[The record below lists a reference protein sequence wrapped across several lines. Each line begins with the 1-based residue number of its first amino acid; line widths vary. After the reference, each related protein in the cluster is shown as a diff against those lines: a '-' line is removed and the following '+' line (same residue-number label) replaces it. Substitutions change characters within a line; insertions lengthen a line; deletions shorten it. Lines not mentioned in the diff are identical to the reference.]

1 MAFCTK
7 GIQGTGHRC
16 QVFLH
21 DMGVDLSGF
30 HIRMAHQ
37 FLDDPDIDAI
47 FEQVGG
53 VSRLLHQTEK

>member
-1 MAFCTK
+1 
-7 GIQGTGHRC
+7 
-16 QVFLH
+16 
-21 DMGVDLSGF
+21 MGVDLSGF

-53 VSRLLHQTEK
+53 VSRLLHQAEK